1 MAKIKQGILGGF
13 SGSVANVVGSS
24 WKGIPVMKSKPL
36 SVANPQTPKQMQQRR
51 KFKAASATA
60 AGCKNAI
67 IKPFWDKKAQYMTGV
82 NAFMKEN
89 VKNYKDNGDIT
100 FGQMVF
106 SKGKIGATPAISAI
120 LNAAGDELT
129 VLWDE
134 SDIPVNGSTDD
145 EVCFVALAAD
155 GTVVGVVGL
164 GNYDRS
170 DSSASVPINKDLKK
184 LAEDLVMLFMS
195 KDGKNQSMS
204 SENLITRE
212 H

>member
-82 NAFMKEN
+82 NAFMQEN
-89 VKNYKDNGDIT
+89 VKNYKDNGEIT

-106 SKGKIGATPAISAI
+106 SKGKIGATPITSAI
-120 LNAAGDELT
+120 LNTQGDQIT
-129 VLWDE
+129 VAWD
-134 SDIPVNGSTDD
+134 SGFIPVNGNDDD
-145 EVCFVALAAD
+145 EMCFVALAAD
-155 GTVVGVVGL
+155 GTVLGVVGL
-164 GNYDRS
+164 GEYDRT
-170 DSSASVPINKDLKK
+170 DSSATVPVNKDLMK
-184 LAEDLVMLFMS
+184 LAEDLVLLSMS

-204 SENLITRE
+204 SESRITTTP
-212 H
+212 